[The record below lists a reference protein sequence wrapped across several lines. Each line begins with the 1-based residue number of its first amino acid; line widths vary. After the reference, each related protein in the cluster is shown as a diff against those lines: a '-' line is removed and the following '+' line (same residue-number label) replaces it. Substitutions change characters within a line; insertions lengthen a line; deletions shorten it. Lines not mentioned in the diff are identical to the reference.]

1 MKHLNRLAAAAA
13 VAAIAMLGP
22 AQADTLADVQARG
35 VLKCGTSD
43 KLPGFSFI
51 DDKGQRTGFEIDNCR
66 AIAAAVLGDASKME
80 AVPLVPRDAFTTLAS
95 GGVDVFVD
103 RATWTFLRSTQ
114 LGFNYGG
121 VYFYDGEGFMVK
133 KSAGITSVN
142 QLDQATICV
151 TQGTTSELNIADY
164 FGTHKMHYQLV
175 TYADPDESR
184 RAYESGRCDAWS
196 IDRTVLAS
204 RGLAMAHR
212 EDHVILPEI
221 ISREPLGPMVRKGDD
236 RWHDIVFWVL
246 NLRVAA
252 EALGLTSANVEE
264 QRKASTNPEVQ
275 RILGVT
281 GDFGKALGLGNDW
294 GYQAVKQVGNYGETF
309 ERHLGRSTPLGLDR
323 GATALWRDGGLMYP
337 LPFR

>member
-1 MKHLNRLAAAAA
+1 MRILHWLAGLA
-13 VAAIAMLGP
+13 VLATLGT
-22 AQADTLADVQARG
+22 ARADTLADVQARG
-35 VLKCGTSD
+35 MLKCGTSD

-51 DDKGQRTGFEIDNCR
+51 DEKGQRLGFEIDNCR
-66 AIAAAVLGDASKME
+66 AIAAAVLGDANKME
-80 AVPLVPRDAFTTLAS
+80 AVPLVPRDAFTTLGS

-133 KSAGITSVN
+133 KNAGITSVN

-164 FGTHKMHYQLV
+164 FGTHKMRYQLV
-175 TYADPDESR
+175 TFADPDESR

-204 RGLAMAHR
+204 RGLGMAHR
-212 EDHVILPEI
+212 EDHIILPEI

-252 EALGLTSANVEE
+252 EALGITSANVDE
-264 QRKASTNPEVQ
+264 QLKTSTNPEVQ

-281 GDFGKALGLGNDW
+281 GDFGKALGLSNDW
-294 GYQAVKQVGNYGETF
+294 AYQSIKQVGNYGETF
-309 ERHLGRSTPLGLDR
+309 ERYLGRNTPLGLDR